1 MFVLSGRFCDICR
14 LRAVF
19 LEFHGGAEEILQQ
32 VPVFMHDVERTDAGF
47 FSESVVDEELP
58 HVRPVLLLD
67 V

>member
-1 MFVLSGRFCDICR
+1 
-14 LRAVF
+14 
-19 LEFHGGAEEILQQ
+19 LQQ